1 MIRDAQKEDA
11 SKIAHINV
19 IGWKTTYKNI
29 FPDSFLNNI
38 DENDEENIRK
48 YMDKIDQYVVYE
60 EEGKVLGFAKY
71 GMNKKGYNNEYA
83 EIYALYIDNDY
94 KGRKIGTKLVKYII
108 NKLKNKYR
116 YLLISTL
123 KENSANIFYQKIGG
137 KIIGECNFIL
147 ENKEYKE
154 NIYLFDINN

>member
-11 SKIAHINV
+11 SKIAYINAV
-19 IGWKTTYKNI
+19 SWKTTYKNI

-38 DENDEENIRK
+38 DESDEEKIRK

-60 EEGKVLGFAKY
+60 EDGKVLGFARY
-71 GMNKKGYNNEYA
+71 GINKKGYNNEYA

-108 NKLKNKYR
+108 NKLKNKYK

>member
-11 SKIAHINV
+11 SKIAYINAV
-19 IGWKTTYKNI
+19 SWKTTYKNI

-38 DENDEENIRK
+38 DENDKNNIKK

-60 EEGKVLGFAKY
+60 EEGKVLGFARY

-108 NKLKNKYR
+108 NKLKNK
-116 YLLISTL
+116 
-123 KENSANIFYQKIGG
+123 
-137 KIIGECNFIL
+137 
-147 ENKEYKE
+147 
-154 NIYLFDINN
+154 